1 MPSEPIVPST
11 DPALQLPIFTGLDAA
26 TAALVLQHLHRES
39 VRAGQVIFEQESSG
53 DDLYVVESGQVQV
66 IRRLEN
72 GMEDVIATL
81 DAGEIF
87 GEMALLE
94 QQPRSARV
102 IAHEDVKLLSISRQ
116 TFDYLIEE
124 SPAVAVHLL
133 QRISARLRQRN
144 EQQEVLLNEKLRLVD
159 ELAAK
164 NTELERTLAQLQTA
178 METVAEHERVTR
190 DLEMA
195 RQIQFQMLPTTFP
208 QVPGLELFA
217 STVPSQRVGGDFFD
231 ALYDGKSRV
240 CLILGDV
247 SGKGIA
253 AAMQMARLM
262 GEFRAAVRQREDPLS
277 VVQALNASV
286 CGRNL
291 TWTSFVTLQ
300 YVVMDT
306 ARQALEFICAG
317 HPPLLM
323 CHADGQME
331 WLGQAANLPLGIDLS
346 YTYQT
351 EIHTVVPGDRLLL
364 YSDGAYETKNKAG
377 QMFGLSQLATAF
389 ARTPKAPEA
398 AIQAL
403 RHMLA
408 DFSAS
413 DTLADDTTFL
423 CAYAPLPTPPCSSTD
438 SNC

>member
-1 MPSEPIVPST
+1 MLSEPIVPST

-116 TFDYLIEE
+116 TFEYLIEE

-133 QRISARLRQRN
+133 QRIN

-317 HPPLLM
+317 HPPLIM

-403 RHMLA
+403 RHTLA

-423 CAYAPLPTPPCSSTD
+423 CAYAPLPTPSCSSTD
-438 SNC
+438 STDSNC